1 MWQPAPPP
9 EEAPS
14 ERKVRMMQLE
24 QERMARRKRRRK
36 RKKKLLA
43 VKKKQIYAQTL
54 RKEVLERH
62 LHRVQEAILNPPI
75 PTSKHA
81 EEEPLDADL
90 DPQFYHPSTFGY
102 HNPRMFR
109 ERYDSSV
116 LSPVFFEYPVD
127 HRRARGSLEPAWKRQ
142 LNKQQPRPCRV
153 EARHPA
159 MIAYT
164 MHSQRNWNNA
174 IWNPVFHGMKF
185 DSSRSGIEREG
196 PIKTSEEDS
205 SFAVGD
211 TGIVI
216 SSALLDRMRAQQE
229 KRKALRR
236 RAKVMAVLNTT
247 DKKNVSKSDREDHR
261 ENKAGENKAGENKA
275 GENKAGE
282 KATVTAAEAAAA
294 LKHKE
299 GNRFRLRKFMWET
312 RDRMEP
318 CFFCEGAGPAAV
330 SG

>member
-1 MWQPAPPP
+1 MQH
-9 EEAPS
+9 
-14 ERKVRMMQLE
+14 ERD
-24 QERMARRKRRRK
+24 RMARRKRRRK
-36 RKKKLLA
+36 KKKKILA
-43 VKKKQIYAQTL
+43 LKKKQLYQQSL

-62 LHRVQEAILNPPI
+62 LNQVQELILNPPK

-109 ERYDSSV
+109 EKYDSSV

-127 HRRARGSLEPAWKRQ
+127 HRLARGALEPAWKRQ

-164 MHSQRNWNNA
+164 MHSQTNWNSA
-174 IWNPVFHGMKF
+174 IWSPVFHGMKF
-185 DSSRSGIEREG
+185 DSSRTGIEREG
-196 PIKTSEEDS
+196 PINISEEDS

-216 SSALLDRMRAQQE
+216 SPALLQRMRVQQE

-236 RAKVMAVLNTT
+236 RAKVMAVLNKEEKSEVGTT
-247 DKKNVSKSDREDHR
+247 DSPGDERAGES
-261 ENKAGENKAGENKA
+261 KAGESKAGESPPL
-275 GENKAGE
+275 
-282 KATVTAAEAAAA
+282 TAAEAAAA
-294 LKHKE
+294 QKHKD

-330 SG
+330 SE